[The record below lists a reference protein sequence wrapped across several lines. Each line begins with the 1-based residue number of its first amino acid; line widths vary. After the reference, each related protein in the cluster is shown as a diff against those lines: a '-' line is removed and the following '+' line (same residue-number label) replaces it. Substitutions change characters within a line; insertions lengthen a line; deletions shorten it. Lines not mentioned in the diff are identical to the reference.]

1 MIYYTLTERK
11 KNEIIHKRVVLLL
24 FYWGSKHKHAS
35 ETMLISDWYRPG
47 WLFHL
52 DDLITLLYV

>member
-35 ETMLISDWYRPG
+35 ETMLISD
-47 WLFHL
+47 
-52 DDLITLLYV
+52 